1 MSTLYTVFFGG
12 VIVVGFI
19 FTAGKGRGSYR
30 FLSENRTEHEHHDGL
45 HKIEQE
51 VQQVKD
57 RALLWD
63 LPY

>member
-1 MSTLYTVFFGG
+1 MLSTLFFGG
-12 VIVVGFI
+12 MLVVGFI
-19 FTAGKGRGSYR
+19 FIAGKGRGSYR
-30 FLSENRTEHEHHDGL
+30 FLSENRTEHHDEI

-51 VQQVKD
+51 LQEVKD